1 LAISKEFEVALRN
14 KVNDWCLSSTG
25 ILRGLIN
32 TFSGN
37 IEKLVDVDGRCEGS
51 VLQHMKVSHTDLT
64 EVTRVVFIEEGTVV
78 MLSSSITTTTGML
91 AVLSDTTMSHLDV
104 AALLTSF
111 VEAGRH
117 IESVFYSEEMTSKRE
132 IK

>member
-1 LAISKEFEVALRN
+1 
-14 KVNDWCLSSTG
+14 
-25 ILRGLIN
+25 
-32 TFSGN
+32 
-37 IEKLVDVDGRCEGS
+37 
-51 VLQHMKVSHTDLT
+51 MKVSHTDLT

-104 AALLTSF
+104 AALLTCF